1 MKFVAESF
9 NVDSPYLFVEE
20 NQMMKNASKQETLD
34 AVEQQVR
41 KRSLFHGIDVSIVR
55 NEDAMVVL
63 HRSCAFKYYF
73 V

>member
-1 MKFVAESF
+1 
-9 NVDSPYLFVEE
+9 
-20 NQMMKNASKQETLD
+20 MMKNASKQETLD
-34 AVEQQVR
+34 AIEQQVR